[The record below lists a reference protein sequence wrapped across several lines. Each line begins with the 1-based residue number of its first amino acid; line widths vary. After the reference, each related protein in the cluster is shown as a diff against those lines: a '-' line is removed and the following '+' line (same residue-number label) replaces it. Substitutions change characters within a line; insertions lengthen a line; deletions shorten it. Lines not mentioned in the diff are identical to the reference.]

1 MNRNAMLLLAALAA
15 GGCGLVEDPTPD
27 EARLIVEGEAGK
39 QVRLIISTKF
49 VASVNQANQTQVV
62 LFAADTVVTT
72 LPYEAVYL
80 INEDQRYFAEASWL
94 ETDLQNLHMEVAIDR
109 EVRFAEGGALRAG
122 LPYRFVYAFNQ
133 PITREVVVL

>member
-49 VASVNQANQTQVV
+49 GN
-62 LFAADTVVTT
+62 
-72 LPYEAVYL
+72 
-80 INEDQRYFAEASWL
+80 
-94 ETDLQNLHMEVAIDR
+94 
-109 EVRFAEGGALRAG
+109 
-122 LPYRFVYAFNQ
+122 YRD
-133 PITREVVVL
+133 